1 MKPNKKDKEK
11 KMKKEEFEQMMKS
24 LARVRLL
31 LKDEVAK
38 DEATGTKIGELQIF
52 IDENIDENKFEK
64 EKGK

>member
-1 MKPNKKDKEK
+1 MTRI
-11 KMKKEEFEQMMKS
+11 EFEQMMKS

-38 DEATGTKIGELQIF
+38 DEAIGTKIGELQIF
-52 IDENIDENKFEK
+52 INANVDKNKFEK